1 MSTARFTSTEAE
13 AEVEQHFEGDAGEE
27 TEDSQTWPDYGDGK
41 PKAVTPGE
49 TSKSEGKTGDQ
60 PQQAEGGAKA
70 PPKENPPADPKPG
83 TSKDPTD
90 VPVPMKVITQDP
102 TQATPQ
108 GQEEEAPVNLTAY
121 VKSYQQAGKVWLDTV
136 LEKKEEAYKHFLI
149 HCYS

>member
-1 MSTARFTSTEAE
+1 MSTARFTGAEAE

-27 TEDSQTWPDYGDGK
+27 TEDSQTWPDYSDGK
-41 PKAVTPGE
+41 LKAVTPGE

-70 PPKENPPADPKPG
+70 PPEENPPADPKPG

-108 GQEEEAPVNLTAY
+108 A
-121 VKSYQQAGKVWLDTV
+121 KR
-136 LEKKEEAYKHFLI
+136 KKPQ
-149 HCYS
+149 